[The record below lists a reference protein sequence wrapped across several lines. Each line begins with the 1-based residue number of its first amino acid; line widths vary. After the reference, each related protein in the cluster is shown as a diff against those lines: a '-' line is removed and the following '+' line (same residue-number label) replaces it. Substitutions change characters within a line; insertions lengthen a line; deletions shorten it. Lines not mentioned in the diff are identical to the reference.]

1 MIMSKL
7 KTRGLIALFL
17 ALVICAMGYTPPSN
31 AASEQPA
38 SSAPPDELQAAS
50 ATTPQPH
57 EFDCLP
63 HAARISGI
71 VTDIA
76 IAGGTAHNAG
86 CTVVSL
92 AHEDGC
98 QSKLIIDAGTCQLTR
113 DEWTLGTLLTAW
125 IDIAFDDAPEASDH
139 HAMLEY
145 TALAIIVGPVP
156 EAAIT

>member
-1 MIMSKL
+1 MSKL

-31 AASEQPA
+31 AASEPLLPV
-38 SSAPPDELQAAS
+38 APPEEVQAAS
-50 ATTPQPH
+50 AMTPQPH
-57 EFDCLP
+57 EFDSLP
-63 HAARISGI
+63 HAARISGV

-76 IAGGTAHNAG
+76 IIGGTAHNAG
-86 CTVVSL
+86 CVVVSL

-98 QSKLIIDAGTCQLTR
+98 QSKLIVDAGTCLLTR

-125 IDIAFDDAPEASDH
+125 IDIAFDTPEASDH
-139 HAMLEY
+139 HALLEY
-145 TALAIIVGPVP
+145 TALAVIAGPIP